1 MFKHVKESYFLMT
14 QKAIMSNRET
24 DFDSIFG
31 HTLIQHLRKILPL
44 LNISSQR
51 QGDTSGGAMAGTS

>member
-1 MFKHVKESYFLMT
+1 
-14 QKAIMSNRET
+14 MSNRET

-31 HTLIQHLRKILPL
+31 QTLIQHLRKILPL